1 MNIKI
6 ERINHMIMEEV
17 SKILMLE
24 VKDERF
30 KFVTVTDCDTS
41 NDLSYSKIY
50 VTVLDQEKKDSIG
63 ENSNYDIYPELD
75 NNGLIYEMKFISK
88 FDNTPNRE
96 LSDTI
101 NSYLWLDNNNFLY
114 SKKGKGMYVYN
125 LETGTVRRILTG
137 TEDYE
142 LKGFENGILKY
153 DDTEI
158 EFQY

>member
-50 VTVLDQEKKDSIG
+50 VTVLDQEKKDETLKALNNASSFIRG
-63 ENSNYDIYPELD
+63 ELAKRIEIRHIPEL
-75 NNGLIYEMKFISK
+75 K
-88 FDNTPNRE
+88 
-96 LSDTI
+96 
-101 NSYLWLDNNNFLY
+101 FLY
-114 SKKGKGMYVYN
+114 DESVSYGEHIDKIIDKIN
-125 LETGTVRRILTG
+125 E
-137 TEDYE
+137 E
-142 LKGFENGILKY
+142 
-153 DDTEI
+153 
-158 EFQY
+158 